1 MSNNPNDYEPPRFYA
16 EIGQDGSYWIHDRDT
31 ADWQQGPFAYI
42 DEALEHARELNRIFK
57 R

>member
-1 MSNNPNDYEPPRFYA
+1 MDNPHDYEPPRFYA

-42 DEALEHARELNRIFK
+42 DEALDHTKELNSMFK